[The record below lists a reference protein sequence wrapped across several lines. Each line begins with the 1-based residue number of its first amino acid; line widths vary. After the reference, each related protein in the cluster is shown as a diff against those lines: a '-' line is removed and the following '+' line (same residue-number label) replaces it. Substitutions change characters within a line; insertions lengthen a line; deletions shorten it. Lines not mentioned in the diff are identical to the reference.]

1 MLVVITLSTRGYLVS
16 AWHVVSLKLTRS
28 VHRTALPVVG
38 IFIRVLFS
46 AAIICSMVCFGSELV
61 LSSVLIYLFLTEG
74 QLQYWFLP
82 RSELFCF

>member
-1 MLVVITLSTRGYLVS
+1 MTGMMLVVITLSTRGYLVS

-46 AAIICSMVCFGSELV
+46 AAIICSVVCFGSELV
-61 LSSVLIYLFLTEG
+61 FVFCLNLFI
-74 QLQYWFLP
+74 FN
-82 RSELFCF
+82 